1 MKKLIYTFLA
11 ASIIFVGCKKEEE
24 EEGEVKASIVG
35 IWTPNSADAQ
45 LTAKATVMGIETT
58 VQDTSFTMLPSDP
71 NWDFDGDMEFTSGG
85 LTIEDGDTTGTYTY
99 SGNQLI
105 LTDDNGD
112 SETTTAVVTSTSLT
126 VTLEETDVTGDA
138 NNNSTMVTKIVLNC
152 TRK

>member
-24 EEGEVKASIVG
+24 EVEEKASIVG
-35 IWTPNSADAQ
+35 KWTPNSVDAQ
-45 LTAKATVMGIETT
+45 LTAKVTVMGIETT

-71 NWDFDGDMEFTSGG
+71 NWDFNGDMEFTSGG
-85 LTIEDGDTTGTYTY
+85 LTIEGGDTTGTYTY

-112 SETTTAVVTSTSLT
+112 SETSTAVVTSTSLT

-138 NNNSTMVTKIVLNC
+138 NNNSTMVTKMVLNC

>member
-24 EEGEVKASIVG
+24 EVKASIVG
-35 IWTPNSADAQ
+35 TWTPNSVDAQ
-45 LTAKATVMGIETT
+45 FTAKVTVMGIQTT

-85 LTIEDGDTTGTYTY
+85 FTIEDGDTTGTYTY

-112 SETTTAVVTSTSLT
+112 SETATAVVTSTSLK

-138 NNNSTMVTKIVLNC
+138 NNNSTMVTKMVLNC

>member
-24 EEGEVKASIVG
+24 EEKASIVG
-35 IWTPNSADAQ
+35 TWTPNSADMKI
-45 LTAKATVMGIETT
+45 TVKATVMGIETT
-58 VQDTSFTMLPSDP
+58 VQDTSLTILSSDP

-112 SETTTAVVTSTSLT
+112 SETATAVVTSTSLT
-126 VTLEETDVTGDA
+126 VTLEETEVNGDA
-138 NNNSTMVTKIVLNC
+138 NNNSTMVTKMVLNC